1 MYDECKLRADR
12 YMTCVLLYL
21 DVHYHTLTC
30 VFMHS
35 DVRRLTI
42 MCVIV
47 HHTFSDVALLTIMQL
62 KFYSGLERYILVV
75 SRSEKQL
82 ASQDAG
88 MS

>member
-1 MYDECKLRADR
+1 MYDNCKLRADK

-47 HHTFSDVALLTIMQL
+47 HHTFSDDIVHRCTIIKRHIVCTGKTDRENALSHT
-62 KFYSGLERYILVV
+62 
-75 SRSEKQL
+75 
-82 ASQDAG
+82 
-88 MS
+88 

>member
-1 MYDECKLRADR
+1 MYDNCKLRADK

-47 HHTFSDVALLTIMQL
+47 HHTFSDVWRPLLRMIVLALSGFHLADVFDLGPAALTM
-62 KFYSGLERYILVV
+62 
-75 SRSEKQL
+75 
-82 ASQDAG
+82 
-88 MS
+88 